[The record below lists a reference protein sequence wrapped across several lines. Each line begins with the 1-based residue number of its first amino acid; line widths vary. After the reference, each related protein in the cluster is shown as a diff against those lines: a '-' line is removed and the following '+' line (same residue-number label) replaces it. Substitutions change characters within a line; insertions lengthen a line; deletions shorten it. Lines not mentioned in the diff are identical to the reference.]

1 LHMSKVTIVLIGC
14 GGISNLHARSLEAL
28 RETVKV
34 VGCVDIVK
42 ERAEDFAK
50 RFGCAAYADPVEAV
64 EKLRPDAVLIAV
76 PPNAHGFEEA
86 ILDYNVHIFVEKPVA
101 RDLDVAK
108 RILSKIEA
116 SGVINSV
123 GYMWRYLDVVRQAK
137 TEIGSA
143 ERIGMIY
150 GQYVWSAS
158 FPPGHWW
165 LRKSASGGQIIEQ
178 VTHTFDL
185 IRYFAGEASSVY
197 ARLERRLSEDPN
209 IDIEDSSVISI
220 RFKSGVPATVIAT
233 WKSTNTMQDTFVRI
247 FARGLVVDLVGHQRK
262 AIFYRNNRV
271 EEVKS
276 AVDPYL
282 EELKVF
288 LDAVK
293 TGDSSKILSPY
304 RDAYKTLELT
314 ILANK
319 SHERGEVVF
328 CE

>member
-1 LHMSKVTIVLIGC
+1 MSRVSLVLIGC
-14 GGISNLHARSLEAL
+14 GGISNLHARNLEAL
-28 RETVKV
+28 RENVKV

-42 ERAEDFAK
+42 ERADDFAR
-50 RFGCAAYADPVEAV
+50 RFGCTAYTDPVEAV

-76 PPNAHGFEEA
+76 PPNSHGFEVA
-86 ILDYNVHIFVEKPVA
+86 ILDYNVHIFVEKPIA
-101 RDLDVAK
+101 HDLEVTK
-108 RILSKIEA
+108 KILSKIEA
-116 SGVINSV
+116 AGVINSV
-123 GYMWRYLDVVRQAK
+123 GYMWRYLDVVQQAK
-137 TEIGSA
+137 IEIGGPD
-143 ERIGMIY
+143 RIGMIY

-185 IRYFAGEASSVY
+185 IRYFAGDAHSVY
-197 ARLERRLSEDPN
+197 ARLERRLSEDPS
-209 IDIEDSSVISI
+209 IDIEDSSIVSI
-220 RFKSGVPATVIAT
+220 RFRSGVPATVVAT

-271 EEVKS
+271 EDVRS

-288 LDAVK
+288 LNAVQ
-293 TGDSSKILSPY
+293 TGDQSRILSPY

-319 SHERGEVVF
+319 SHEKGEVVF